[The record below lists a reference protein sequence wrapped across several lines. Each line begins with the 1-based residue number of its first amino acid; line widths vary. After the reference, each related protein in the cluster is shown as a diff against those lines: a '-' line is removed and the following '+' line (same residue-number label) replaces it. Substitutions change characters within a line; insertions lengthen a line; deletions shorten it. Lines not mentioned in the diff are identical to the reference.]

1 MNKCAVRNARLKE
14 QLTHFTILNC
24 AGNVGRSLGD
34 NLIQGLP
41 IGNTEEKDEQQTPL
55 GKTVLKTNIRKHT
68 SIEKNKKR
76 NGGKPM
82 NKYQSSLLT
91 WLVGISYATRKL

>member
-1 MNKCAVRNARLKE
+1 MAN
-14 QLTHFTILNC
+14 QYLTDFSTQNY
-24 AGNVGRSLGD
+24 AGNVGWTLGH

-55 GKTVLKTNIRKHT
+55 GKIVLKTNIRKYK